1 MARPPTAPGRR
12 RFQPPRVRARSP
24 VRVPAPQRAP
34 PVAARS
40 RARRWRCR
48 TSLSSS
54 LRPPAARHRG
64 LRRRVSR
71 AARRPVRRAARPL
84 VPLRPRGPVP
94 LRVPGPGPA
103 PRPVLGPRVAAAVAS
118 SRLRVPVAAVA
129 RVLVRVPSP
138 ARVVRVPATTRS
150 RPTPAAWVSPGRRVR
165 AATAKAVAVPASVS
179 VVTVRRATAR
189 CRVRRR
195 VVAAARAGPAA
206 PVRVLVRLPAARVPV
221 LVPVV
226 PVLVARGPT
235 R

>member
-1 MARPPTAPGRR
+1 MARPPTAPVRR
-12 RFQPPRVRARSP
+12 RFPPPRVRARSP
-24 VRVPAPQRAP
+24 VRVPPPQGAP

-40 RARRWRCR
+40 SARRWRCR
-48 TSLSSS
+48 TSPSRS
-54 LRPPAARHRG
+54 LRPPAARRRG

-71 AARRPVRRAARPL
+71 AARPLVRRAASPL
-84 VPLRPRGPVP
+84 VPLRARGPVP
-94 LRVPGPGPA
+94 LLVRAPGPA
-103 PRPVLGPRVAAAVAS
+103 PRPVPGPRAAAVAS
-118 SRLRVPVAAVA
+118 SRPRVPAAAVA
-129 RVLVRVPSP
+129 RVQDRVPSP

-150 RPTPAAWVSPGRRVR
+150 RPTPAAWASPGRRVL
-165 AATAKAVAVPASVS
+165 AATARAVAAPASVS

-206 PVRVLVRLPAARVPV
+206 PVRVLDRPPAARVPV